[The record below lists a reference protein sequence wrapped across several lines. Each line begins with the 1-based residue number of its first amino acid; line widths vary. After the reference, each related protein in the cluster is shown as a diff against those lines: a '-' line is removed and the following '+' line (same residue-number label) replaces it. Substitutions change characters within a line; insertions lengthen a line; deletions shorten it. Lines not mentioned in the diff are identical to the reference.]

1 MVRVDP
7 TLLYSTYSIV
17 AHDETTGQYGIAV
30 QTHQIGVGRIVIWM
44 QPGYGAVITQ
54 ASANISFGPM
64 ALAMLREGL
73 GADSIVKALV
83 ASDAMEAR
91 RQLAVVDGNGVAA
104 AHTGALCIPEA
115 NHHLGDGYSVQA
127 NMMTRSTVIDAMR
140 NAFESAEGD
149 LAARMMQALHAA
161 QAEDGDIRGK
171 QSAALKVVSG
181 NKADPAW
188 ATVYDLRVDEADEP
202 VMELDR
208 LVRLRHSQL
217 MDGEGYA
224 LMHQGNFEE
233 ALQRWQAARERAPE
247 LEETAFW
254 QALRI
259 ADAKPDAI
267 NEAVRIFNEA
277 FADDPRREH
286 WIDLIR
292 RLHQIEMF
300 ERSGTADEL
309 LAAIEKSS

>member
-17 AHDETTGQYGIAV
+17 AHDAATGQYGVAV

-44 QPGYGAVITQ
+44 QPGYGAMVTQ
-54 ASANISFGPM
+54 ASANIGFGPM

-73 GADSIVKALV
+73 SASSIVKALV
-83 ASDAMEAR
+83 ASDDMEAR
-91 RQLAVVDGNGVAA
+91 RQLAVVDADGDAA
-104 AHTGALCIPEA
+104 AHTGTLCIPQA
-115 NHHLGDGYSVQA
+115 SHYVGDSYSVQA
-127 NMMTRSTVIDAMR
+127 NMMTRPTVIDAMR
-140 NAFESAEGD
+140 NAFESADGD
-149 LAARMMQALHAA
+149 LAARMMQALQAA

-188 ATVYDLRVDEADEP
+188 ASVYDLRVDEADEP
-202 VMELDR
+202 VVELNR

-217 MDGEGYA
+217 IDGEGHA
-224 LMHQGNFEE
+224 LMHQGKFDE
-233 ALQRWQAARERAPE
+233 ALARWQAARERAPE

-254 QALRI
+254 QSVRL
-259 ADAKPDAI
+259 ADAKPDAVTQ
-267 NEAVRIFNEA
+267 AARIFNEA

-286 WIDLIR
+286 WVDLIR
-292 RLHQIEMF
+292 RLDQIQMF
-300 ERSGTADEL
+300 ERSGAADEL